1 MCEEVT
7 YRYVAS
13 VLDEGIQQWNHAV
26 ARFNE
31 FASSPE
37 QMLAHLDSQ
46 EGLDIED
53 EKAVVESLNK
63 LHTKAAGCLFHIS
76 LKRSSTSFMNLA
88 LTYWVKSSFGRF
100 AELLFSIS
108 ARQTRMYILRVYIF
122 I

>member
-88 LTYWVKSSFGRF
+88 LTYWVKSSFWQ
-100 AELLFSIS
+100 IC
-108 ARQTRMYILRVYIF
+108 
-122 I
+122 